1 MVMTKSRPIG
11 TVLATG
17 LALAACGGGARD
29 VDYAP
34 SRGISSDI
42 AATHATGSTAFMK
55 GRTVEVEPL
64 GDMPWLSGERHQGG
78 P

>member
-1 MVMTKSRPIG
+1 M
-11 TVLATG
+11 LATG

-29 VDYAP
+29 VDYRP

-42 AATHATGSTAFMK
+42 AATHTNGSTSFMR

-64 GDMPWLSGERHQGG
+64 GDMPWITGERHQSG

>member
-1 MVMTKSRPIG
+1 MVMAKSNPIG
-11 TVLATG
+11 AVLAAC

-34 SRGISSDI
+34 SRGISTDI
-42 AATHATGSTAFMK
+42 AATHATGSTSVMK
-55 GRTVEVEPL
+55 GRTADVEPL
-64 GDMPWLSGERHQGG
+64 GDMPWLIGERHQGG